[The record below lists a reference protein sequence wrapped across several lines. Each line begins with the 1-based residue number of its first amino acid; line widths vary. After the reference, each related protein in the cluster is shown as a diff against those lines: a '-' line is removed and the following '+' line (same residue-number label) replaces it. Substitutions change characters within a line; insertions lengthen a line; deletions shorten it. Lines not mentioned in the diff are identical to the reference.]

1 MTRSLLLLALV
12 LPLLLP
18 DGSAEGQGHSSP
30 QPASIE
36 LHAPLR
42 TPEGVQPSRLARD
55 GLARLFVLDRSET
68 RLLRLEPDGSW
79 RTFGLAEQGG
89 ERLAR
94 LGAIYGARGSDLF
107 ALDGR
112 DGTLYRFD
120 LDGHWRAALTYGGDA
135 SSLGL
140 VDPIDFALTK
150 SGELVVLDRA
160 GGRLLFFDR
169 FGRFVTDLAAGAPDG
184 PLLAPTR
191 IALDAE
197 DDLYVLD
204 PPAHLVRRFSRQG
217 APLPAWS
224 FDRGLAPNLG
234 RGELLDLL
242 PDRIVAVAA
251 ADGSWL
257 RLFDAEG
264 SLLLESELDS
274 LAGTR
279 AGDLLALDD
288 TLLCLARPSLGEVAR
303 LVLRYAQD
311 ADSIGR

>member
-1 MTRSLLLLALV
+1 M
-12 LPLLLP
+12 
-18 DGSAEGQGHSSP
+18 
-30 QPASIE
+30 
-36 LHAPLR
+36 
-42 TPEGVQPSRLARD
+42 QPSRLARD

-79 RTFGLAEQGG
+79 SSFGLAEQGG
-89 ERLAR
+89 ARLAR
-94 LGAIYGARGSDLF
+94 LGAIYGARGTDLF

-112 DGTLYRFD
+112 EGTLYRFD
-120 LDGHWRAALTYGGDA
+120 LDGHWRAALSYGSGADPD
-135 SSLGL
+135 LGL

-150 SGELVVLDRA
+150 AGELVVLDRA
-160 GGRLLFFDR
+160 GGRLLLFDR
-169 FGRFVTDLAAGAPDG
+169 FGRFVTDLAAGAHEG

-191 IALDAE
+191 LALDAE

-204 PPAHLVRRFSRQG
+204 PAAHLIRRFSRQG
-217 APLPAWS
+217 ASLPAWP
-224 FDRGLAPNLG
+224 FERGLAADAG

-242 PDRIVAVAA
+242 PNRIVAVAA

-257 RLFDAEG
+257 RLFDPEG
-264 SLLLESELDS
+264 NLLMEGALDF

-311 ADSIGR
+311 ADSTRR